1 MPDMDTLA
9 DHTLDF
15 PHAAPPEG
23 GTMFA
28 VAPGIW
34 WLRMP
39 LPFRL
44 DHINLW
50 LAKDG
55 EHLAAI
61 DTGIA
66 RAALEDA
73 LHFVRTR
80 SRPWVDAGIDKA
92 SDDPLTLKS
101 FGHLAIRLHAA
112 EALLERAGEFLDR
125 ARDDSSADNVA
136 AASIAVAD
144 DPRQVQRRR
153 QPRFVVRVEWRR
165 QDGIGL

>member
-1 MPDMDTLA
+1 MAGMDALA

-66 RAALEDA
+66 MSKTKKLWEQ
-73 LHFVRTR
+73 LF
-80 SRPWVDAGIDKA
+80 AGDFA
-92 SDDPLTLKS
+92 
-101 FGHLAIRLHAA
+101 GRRL
-112 EALLERAGEFLDR
+112 
-125 ARDDSSADNVA
+125 
-136 AASIAVAD
+136 
-144 DPRQVQRRR
+144 R
-153 QPRFVVRVEWRR
+153 QPRTGPRAHDHLAGCGSGPAAAAWARR
-165 QDGIGL
+165 Q